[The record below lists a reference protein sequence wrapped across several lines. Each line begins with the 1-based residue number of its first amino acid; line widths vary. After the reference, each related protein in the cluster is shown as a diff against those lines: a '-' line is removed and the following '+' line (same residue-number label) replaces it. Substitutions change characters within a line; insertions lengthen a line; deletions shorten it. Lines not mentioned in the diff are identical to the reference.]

1 VLVSIKQVFTRVFT
15 ATALCAA
22 LWAQEAPKPSG
33 EPQWKDRAEYD
44 LVQSISAEQDA
55 NKKLTL
61 LNQWKEKYPGTDFKK
76 IRASLYLQTYQQLN
90 QPQNI
95 MTAAKDVLAIDP
107 KDVFALSM
115 ISYFTPVLTNTSPD
129 ALDMGEKAAQ
139 GVLSQ
144 LDATF
149 AADKKPA
156 QVTAEQWAQNRKLA
170 EAQSH
175 KTLGWVAM
183 VRKNAPTAQ
192 EHFLKSLES
201 NPAQGDVSYW
211 LGQTIMGEKKVEK
224 YPTGLWHVARAASY
238 DGPGALPPQG
248 RTAVDDYLKK
258 AYTGYH
264 GDLAGLDQLKAQT
277 KNTALPPAGFH
288 IKSVT
293 EIAQEK
299 LKQEEEFIAN
309 NPMLGLWKR
318 IRDELNG
325 ENGQAYFDSSMK
337 DAAIPKLRGWVVEQ
351 RPKELLVAISDKQTP
366 EVTLQLDAPI
376 TAKVEPGTEI
386 QFEGIGKS
394 FTKEPFMV
402 VMDVERKA
410 ISGLPAAAPARKPA
424 RRRR

>member
-1 VLVSIKQVFTRVFT
+1 M
-15 ATALCAA
+15 
-22 LWAQEAPKPSG
+22 WAQDAPKPG

-44 LVQSISAEQDA
+44 LVQSIGSAQDPS
-55 NKKLTL
+55 KKLEL

-95 MTAAKDVLAIDP
+95 MAAAKDVLAIDP

-115 ISYFTPVLTNTSPD
+115 ISYFTPVLTNTSPE
-129 ALDMGEKAAQ
+129 ALDAGEKAAQ

-144 LDATF
+144 LNETF

-156 QVTAEQWAQNRKLA
+156 QITAEQWAQNRKLA

-183 VRKNAPTAQ
+183 VRKNAPTAE
-192 EHFLKSLES
+192 EHFQKSLEQ

-224 YPTGLWHVARAASY
+224 YPLGLWHVARAVSY
-238 DGPGALPPQG
+238 DGAGALPPQG

-264 GDLAGLDQLKAQT
+264 GDLTGLDQLKAQT
-277 KNTALPPAGFH
+277 KNAALPPQDFH

-299 LKQEEEFIAN
+299 LKQEQEFIES

-318 IRDELNG
+318 IRDELTG
-325 ENGQAYFDSSMK
+325 ENGQAYFDTSMK
-337 DAAIPKLRGWVVEQ
+337 DAAIPRLRGWVVEQ
-351 RPKELLVAISDKQTP
+351 RPKELLVAISDKNTP
-366 EVTLQLDAPI
+366 EVTLQLDAPV
-376 TAKVEPGTEI
+376 TAKVDPGTEI
-386 QFEGIGKS
+386 QFEGVGKS

-410 ISGLPAAAPARKPA
+410 ISGLPAAAPAKKPA